1 MKKNGILSFKS
12 VIFFLSVSVI
22 TTLNAEVNF
31 DYKTLI
37 VSLPTI
43 QCEMCV
49 KNINKAL
56 EDVRGVKYYTVD
68 LDSQKVK
75 VTYDHAVAT
84 VYMIENAITKAG
96 YDANNR
102 KAKKK
107 SYDRLYDCCKLP
119 KDRKSNGNQ

>member
-1 MKKNGILSFKS
+1 MKENKIFRYSYLIL
-12 VIFFLSVSVI
+12 FLSVSALVS
-22 TTLNAEVNF
+22 LNAEVNF

-43 QCEMCV
+43 QCKKCV
-49 KNINKAL
+49 RNINTAL
-56 EDVRGVKYYTVD
+56 DNVRGVKYYSVD

-84 VYMIENAITKAG
+84 IYMIENAITKAG

-107 SYDRLYDCCKLP
+107 AYDKLDDCCKLP
-119 KDRKSNGNQ
+119 KDREK

>member
-1 MKKNGILSFKS
+1 MSKTSFNKILILFALLLILSNLK
-12 VIFFLSVSVI
+12 
-22 TTLNAEVNF
+22 AEAAF
-31 DYKTLI
+31 DYKTVW

-43 QCEMCV
+43 QCKKCV
-49 KNINKAL
+49 RNINKAL
-56 EDVRGVKYYTVD
+56 DNVRGVKYYSVD

-84 VYMIENAITKAG
+84 IYMIENAITKAG

-107 SYDRLYDCCKLP
+107 AYDKLDDCCKLP
-119 KDRKSNGNQ
+119 KDREK

>member
-1 MKKNGILSFKS
+1 M
-12 VIFFLSVSVI
+12 FFLSISIVG
-22 TTLNAEVNF
+22 TLNAEVIF
-31 DYKTLI
+31 DYKTII

-43 QCEMCV
+43 QCKMCV

-56 EDVRGVKYYTVD
+56 EDVRGVKYYTVN

-75 VTYDHAVAT
+75 VIYDHAVAT

-96 YDANNR
+96 YDVNNR

-107 SYDRLYDCCKLP
+107 AYNRLDDCCKLP
-119 KDRKSNGNQ
+119 KDRDK

>member
-1 MKKNGILSFKS
+1 MKKNGILSYKS
-12 VIFFLSVSVI
+12 AIFFLSVFVLVTI
-22 TTLNAEVNF
+22 NAEVNF

-37 VSLPTI
+37 ISLPTI

-56 EDVRGVKYYTVD
+56 KDVRGVKYYTVN

-84 VYMIENAITKAG
+84 VYMIESAITKAG

-107 SYDRLYDCCKLP
+107 AYDKLKDCCKLP
-119 KDRKSNGNQ
+119 KDREK

>member
-1 MKKNGILSFKS
+1 MKENKFLRYSYLIL
-12 VIFFLSVSVI
+12 FLSVSVLV
-22 TTLNAEVNF
+22 TLNSEANF

-43 QCEMCV
+43 QCKKCV
-49 KNINKAL
+49 RNISKAL
-56 EDVRGVKYYTVD
+56 DNVRGVKYYSVD

-84 VYMIENAITKAG
+84 VYMIENAITKSG

-107 SYDRLYDCCKLP
+107 AYDKLDDCCKLP
-119 KDRKSNGNQ
+119 KDREK